1 MGCVVFCRLDE
12 AGDLK
17 AAVATFDTM
26 RPSSL
31 DSVKQL
37 GSEWPETYM
46 HDRSSGILNL
56 RTSGRAA
63 ERIDLCVPARGSAV
77 LPNKTSYNILVNA
90 FAQAVLHVFA

>member
-37 GSEWPETYM
+37 GSEWPEPTCTTEALE
-46 HDRSSGILNL
+46 S
-56 RTSGRAA
+56 
-63 ERIDLCVPARGSAV
+63 
-77 LPNKTSYNILVNA
+77 
-90 FAQAVLHVFA
+90 